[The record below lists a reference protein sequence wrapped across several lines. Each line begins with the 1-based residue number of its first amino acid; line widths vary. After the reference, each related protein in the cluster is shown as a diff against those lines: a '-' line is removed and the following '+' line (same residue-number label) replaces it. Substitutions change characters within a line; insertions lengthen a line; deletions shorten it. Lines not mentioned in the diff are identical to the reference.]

1 MITKLFIVTITVLGL
16 ASCSNNRS
24 KEQLKQETPKALE
37 DKSSSYEIVSDRSYD
52 DLVES
57 LYQELVSKDI
67 ALKKLED
74 KINELNKSK
83 SDSTK
88 LFNKFNGKNQ
98 SYFIS
103 ASRKVS
109 AIKDSVLRNK
119 INSLLSAQLE
129 HYNSKVVR
137 HNELL
142 KLIETKQMTISDLH
156 NVLKVVRTL
165 PLIDKYQRD
174 NLPNTRS
181 LEGYLKQQDETL
193 KIADTVSKN

>member
-24 KEQLKQETPKALE
+24 NEQLKQETPKALE

-181 LEGYLKQQDETL
+181 LEGYLKQQDETI